1 MSAIPRSP
9 NVVFVLTDEWR
20 AQALGYAGDSNAR
33 TEAIDRFA
41 AESHDFREAVSGNPV
56 CCPARAS
63 FLTGQYPLNHG
74 VYINDVELVPTGV
87 TLGEAFR
94 EAGYRTG
101 YIGKWHLYGSPDGR
115 YGRREDFIPT
125 DKRFG
130 FDYWKVA
137 ECTHDYN
144 QSFYYEGD
152 DSTKKYWEG
161 YDAIAQT
168 EDACRF
174 IEAYA
179 HADDPYFLVL
189 SLGPP
194 HFPLKTAPE
203 QYQRLYADQPID
215 LRPNVPQEDA
225 DAAAEDLRGY
235 YAHIAA
241 LDDCFARLLQVLE
254 ETGTADDTVVVF
266 TSDHGDM
273 MGSQGLSAN
282 QKHYPWE
289 ESIRVPLLIR
299 YPAMLGP
306 GGTRS
311 SALINSPDIMPTL
324 LGLCGISIPEGVQGT
339 NFFSSEIAAELPT
352 TSAFL
357 NLPVPFWDARTH
369 GIAEYRGVRDTQ
381 FTYVRAISGPWLLY
395 DNLND
400 PYQMQNLC
408 GKPEAQDAQSRLDAE
423 LDAWLE
429 ALGDEFLP
437 AGDYIDRD
445 SLGHYFEVNVPIGQ
459 TQSPWGEWEST
470 IPDAQRPSIE

>member
-20 AQALGYAGDSNAR
+20 AQALGYSGDANAR
-33 TEAIDRFA
+33 TAAIDRFA
-41 AESHDFREAVSGNPV
+41 AESHDFNEAVSGNPV

-63 FLTGQYPLNHG
+63 FLTGQYPLTHG

-87 TLGEAFR
+87 TLGEAFQ

-101 YIGKWHLYGSPDGR
+101 YIGKWHLHGSPDGR

-130 FDYWKVA
+130 FEYWKVA

-174 IEAYA
+174 IEANA

-194 HFPLKTAPE
+194 HFPLRTAPE

-215 LRPNVPQEDA
+215 LRPNVPDEDA

-241 LDDCFARLLQVLE
+241 LDDCFARLLHVLE
-254 ETGTADDTVVVF
+254 KTGTADDTVVVF

-273 MGSQGLSAN
+273 MGSHRLLVAGLEREAEALPGGGV
-282 QKHYPWE
+282 HPGPLAHPLPGGAR
-289 ESIRVPLLIR
+289 IRRDALVCPDQFAGYHAYAAWTVR
-299 YPAMLGP
+299 YFHPRGGP
-306 GGTRS
+306 GDKLLLVGTRS
-311 SALINSPDIMPTL
+311 RTADHFGLPQPARPVLGRPNSRY
-324 LGLCGISIPEGVQGT
+324 CRVS
-339 NFFSSEIAAELPT
+339 
-352 TSAFL
+352 
-357 NLPVPFWDARTH
+357 
-369 GIAEYRGVRDTQ
+369 RG
-381 FTYVRAISGPWLLY
+381 A
-395 DNLND
+395 
-400 PYQMQNLC
+400 
-408 GKPEAQDAQSRLDAE
+408 
-423 LDAWLE
+423 
-429 ALGDEFLP
+429 
-437 AGDYIDRD
+437 
-445 SLGHYFEVNVPIGQ
+445 
-459 TQSPWGEWEST
+459 
-470 IPDAQRPSIE
+470 